1 LTLPPE
7 AAAPLAPSP
16 SYAPGYT
23 STSPVYLND
32 TFTENVTFHPYMNSV
47 VSQVIM
53 RNGSDKVWSWN
64 FVNTVMNLSNE
75 YFVAEHLLPFSRE
88 ALWKY
93 LIS

>member
-1 LTLPPE
+1 
-7 AAAPLAPSP
+7 
-16 SYAPGYT
+16 
-23 STSPVYLND
+23 
-32 TFTENVTFHPYMNSV
+32 MNSV